1 MSPNSRKGDTPLRE
15 SDSLGKALEECP
27 QTKNEEKYMGKM
39 IYTIK
44 TEYHDIENL
53 TKILCEHNEIQ
64 FVSFMGVDI
73 GGNGTDEKIPVKLF
87 IKDMEEMLKF
97 GIQTDGSSVELQGIV
112 GLSDARVD
120 LLPDCDCTWFVDY
133 NYEYYNDENG
143 LPVGTLKIP
152 SFIIHKDKLV
162 CSRSILKR
170 AEAHFKN
177 EINNVLKNTPHIA
190 ESLGFKYDDI
200 DEVVLTAATELEM
213 WVKTPE
219 QSADFEELHASQVL
233 KEQYWKRT
241 MGTVRTVLE
250 KIMGLLE
257 CYDLKPE
264 MAHKEVGGITNKID
278 AKGRITHVKEQ
289 LEIDWRFSSPIQA
302 ADNEIFVKELIEDQ
316 FRYHGLEVLF
326 KAKPID
332 GVAGNGEHTH
342 LGAAVRLKDNKKV
355 NLFSPSNMKEEYLS
369 EIGYGALMGILKNYE
384 VINPI
389 VSATNDA
396 FNRLKPGFEAPVCTV
411 TSLGG
416 AKDAPSRNR
425 SVLVG
430 VIRNIDNKDAVR
442 FELRSPNPYSNTY
455 LVIAAGIQGMLD
467 GIVSVTDAGMDCKI
481 LEKEISKKYGEDA
494 VYLEK
499 FREYRSE
506 YNVFEYYSQVE
517 RDKLYGKAP
526 TTVWENISAF
536 ASNEIKQQVLKKG
549 DVFTDEIINSFRV
562 STTEKWKNELAGR
575 IIHDNIVLLKTFVK
589 LHNESDHAT
598 DLDVV
603 NWEKIVYLKTKLMKD
618 SMTKKCIFT
627 KIKTAVSQGD
637 YDIASDLQIQMN
649 EKMSEIRALYIEYK
663 NNIF

>member
-1 MSPNSRKGDTPLRE
+1 MN
-15 SDSLGKALEECP
+15 
-27 QTKNEEKYMGKM
+27 KM

-44 TEYHDIENL
+44 PEYHDIENL
-53 TKILCEHNEIQ
+53 NKILGDHQEIQ

-87 IKDMEEMLKF
+87 IKDMEEMLKY
-97 GIQTDGSSVELQGIV
+97 GIQTDGSSVELQGIAD
-112 GLSDARVD
+112 LSDARVD

-152 SFIIHKDKLV
+152 SFIMHNEKLV

-170 AEAHFKN
+170 AENNFKN
-177 EINNVLKNTPHIA
+177 EISNILKKVPYIT
-190 ESLGFKYDDI
+190 ESLGFKYDEV
-200 DEVVLTAATELEM
+200 DEVLLTAATELEM

-241 MGTVRTVLE
+241 TGTVRTVLE
-250 KIMGLLE
+250 KIMGLME

-264 MAHKEVGGITNKID
+264 MAHKEVGGISNKID
-278 AKGRITHVKEQ
+278 KEGRITHVMEQ
-289 LEIDWRFSSPIQA
+289 LEIDWRFSNPLQA
-302 ADNEIFVKELIEDQ
+302 ADNEIFIKELIEDQ
-316 FRYHGLEVLF
+316 FRYNGLEVLF
-326 KAKPID
+326 KAKPIE
-332 GVAGNGEHTH
+332 GVTGNGKHTH
-342 LGAAVRLKDNKKV
+342 LGAAVRLKDNRKI
-355 NLFSPSNMKEEYLS
+355 NLFSPENMKKDYLS

-389 VSATNDA
+389 VSAANDA

-425 SVLVG
+425 SVLIG
-430 VIRNIDNKDAVR
+430 LIRNIDNKSVTR

-455 LVIAAGIQGMLD
+455 LVIAACIQAMLD
-467 GIVSVTDAGMDCKI
+467 GIVSVIDAGMDCRM
-481 LEKEISKKYGEDA
+481 LEKEISKKYGEDGI
-494 VYLEK
+494 YLEK

-506 YNVFEYYSQVE
+506 FDVFVYYSQE
-517 RDKLYGKAP
+517 DRDKLYGKAP
-526 TTVWENISAF
+526 TTLWENINAF
-536 ASNEIKQQVLKKG
+536 SSNQIKQQVLKKG
-549 DVFTDEIINSFRV
+549 DVFTEEIINSFRI
-562 STTEKWKNELAGR
+562 STAEKWKNELAGR

-589 LHNESDHAT
+589 LHSESDHAT

-627 KIKTAVSQGD
+627 KIKTAISQGD
-637 YDIASDLQIQMN
+637 YDTASDLQIQMN
-649 EKMSEIRALYIEYK
+649 EKMTEIRTLYIGYK

>member
-1 MSPNSRKGDTPLRE
+1 
-15 SDSLGKALEECP
+15 
-27 QTKNEEKYMGKM
+27 MGKM

-44 TEYHDIENL
+44 SEYHDIENL
-53 TKILCEHNEIQ
+53 RKILSEHPEIQ
-64 FVSFMGVDI
+64 FASLMGVDI
-73 GGNGTDEKIPVKLF
+73 GGNGTDEKIPIKLF
-87 IKDMEEMLKF
+87 IKDMEEMLRF
-97 GIQTDGSSVELQGIV
+97 GIQTDGSSVELQGIAD
-112 GLSDARVD
+112 LNNARVD
-120 LLPDCDCTWFVDY
+120 LLPDTECNWFIDY
-133 NYEYYNDENG
+133 NYEYYNNDNG

-152 SFIIHKDKLV
+152 SFIIHDGKLV

-170 AEAHFKN
+170 AEVNFKN
-177 EINNVLKNTPHIA
+177 EINTVLKKHPEISR
-190 ESLGFKYDDI
+190 SLNFKYDDV
-200 DEVVLTAATELEM
+200 DEVLLTVATELEM

-250 KIMGLLE
+250 KIMDLLE

-278 AKGRITHVKEQ
+278 AKGRITHVMEQ
-289 LEIDWRFSSPIQA
+289 LEIDWRFSSALQT
-302 ADNEIFVKELIEDQ
+302 ADNEIFIKELIEDQ
-316 FRYHGLEVLF
+316 FRHHGLEVLF
-326 KAKPID
+326 KAKPIE

-342 LGAAVRLKDNKKV
+342 FGVAVKLNNNRKI
-355 NLFSPSNMKEEYLS
+355 NLFSPSDMKKDYLS
-369 EIGYGALMGILKNYE
+369 EIGYGAIMGILKNYE

-396 FNRLKPGFEAPVCTV
+396 FNRLKPGFEAPVCIV

-416 AKDAPSRNR
+416 TKQSPSRNR
-425 SVLVG
+425 SVLIG
-430 VIRNIDNKDAVR
+430 VIRNIDNINATR
-442 FELRSPNPYSNTY
+442 YELRSPNPYSNTY
-455 LVIAAGIQGMLD
+455 LVTAACYQGMLD
-467 GIVSVTDAGMDCKI
+467 GIVYVTDAGMNCQM

-506 YNVFEYYSQVE
+506 KDVFEYYNEEE

-526 TTVWENISAF
+526 ATVWENISAF
-536 ASNEIKQQVLKKG
+536 AFNEIKQQVLKKG
-549 DVFTDEIINSFRV
+549 DVFTDELINSFKI
-562 STTEKWKNELAGR
+562 STTEKWKNELTGR

-589 LHNESDHAT
+589 LHSESDHAT

-603 NWEKIVYLKTKLMKD
+603 NWERIVYLKTKLMKD

-627 KIKTAVSQGD
+627 KIKTAISEGD
-637 YDIASDLQIQMN
+637 FDFASDLQIQMN
-649 EKMSEIRALYIEYK
+649 EKMSEVRALYIEYK

>member
-1 MSPNSRKGDTPLRE
+1 
-15 SDSLGKALEECP
+15 
-27 QTKNEEKYMGKM
+27 MGKM

-44 TEYHDIENL
+44 PEYHDVENL
-53 TKILCEHNEIQ
+53 TKILSEHSEIQ
-64 FVSFMGVDI
+64 FVSLMGVDI

-87 IKDMEEMLKF
+87 IKDMEEMLEY
-97 GIQTDGSSVELQGIV
+97 GIQTDGSSVELQGIAD
-112 GLSDARVD
+112 LSDARVD
-120 LLPDCDCTWFVDY
+120 LLPDAECTWFVDY

-152 SFIIHKDKLV
+152 SFIIHNDKLV
-162 CSRSILKR
+162 CSRSVLKR

-177 EINNVLKNTPHIA
+177 EINNVFRKAPYITD
-190 ESLGFKYDDI
+190 SLGFKYDDI
-200 DEVVLTAATELEM
+200 DEVLLTAATELEM

-257 CYDLKPE
+257 YYDLKPE

-278 AKGRITHVKEQ
+278 AKGRITHVMEQ

-302 ADNEIFVKELIEDQ
+302 ADNEIFIKELIEDQ

-326 KAKPID
+326 RAKPIE

-342 LGAAVRLKDNKKV
+342 LGAAVKLKDDKKV
-355 NLFSPSNMKEEYLS
+355 NLFSPGNMREDYLS

-416 AKDAPSRNR
+416 SKDAPSRNR
-425 SVLVG
+425 SVLIG
-430 VIRNIDNKDAVR
+430 VIRNIDNKNTTR

-455 LVIAAGIQGMLD
+455 LVIAACIQGMLD
-467 GIVSVTDAGMDCKI
+467 GIVYVTDAGMDCKM
-481 LEKEISKKYGEDA
+481 LEKEISKNYGEDA

-499 FREYRSE
+499 FREYRTE
-506 YNVFEYYSQVE
+506 HDVFRYYSQEE

-526 TTVWENISAF
+526 TTVWENINAF
-536 ASNEIKQQVLKKG
+536 SSNEIKQQTLKKG

-562 STTEKWKNELAGR
+562 STTEKWKNELEGR

-589 LHNESDHAT
+589 LHSESDHAT

-637 YDIASDLQIQMN
+637 YDAASDLQIQMN
-649 EKMSEIRALYIEYK
+649 DKMSEIRALYLEYK

>member
-1 MSPNSRKGDTPLRE
+1 
-15 SDSLGKALEECP
+15 
-27 QTKNEEKYMGKM
+27 MGKM

-44 TEYHDIENL
+44 PEYHDIENL
-53 TKILCEHNEIQ
+53 TNILNEHPEIE
-64 FVSFMGVDI
+64 FASLMGVDI
-73 GGNGTDEKIPVKLF
+73 GGNGTDEKIPIKLF

-97 GIQTDGSSVELQGIV
+97 GIQTDGSSVELQGIAD
-112 GLSDARVD
+112 LNNARVD
-120 LLPDCDCTWFVDY
+120 LLPDVDCNWFIDY
-133 NYEYYNDENG
+133 NYEHYNDDNG

-152 SFIIHKDKLV
+152 SFIIHDGKFV

-170 AEAHFKN
+170 AENHFKN
-177 EINNVLKNTPHIA
+177 ELNIVLKTHTELLRPLN
-190 ESLGFKYDDI
+190 FKYDDV
-200 DEVVLTAATELEM
+200 DEILLTVATELEM

-250 KIMGLLE
+250 KIMDLLE

-278 AKGRITHVKEQ
+278 AKGRITHVMEQ
-289 LEIDWRFSSPIQA
+289 LEIDWRFSSPLQA
-302 ADNEIFVKELIEDQ
+302 ADNEIFIKEIIEDQ
-316 FRYHGLEVLF
+316 FRHHGLEVLF
-326 KAKPID
+326 KAKPIE

-342 LGAAVRLKDNKKV
+342 FGVAVKLKDNKKI
-355 NLFSPSNMKEEYLS
+355 NLFAPLDMKKDYLS
-369 EIGYGALMGILKNYE
+369 EIGYGALVGILKNYE

-396 FNRLKPGFEAPVCTV
+396 FNRLKPGFEAPVCIV

-416 AKDAPSRNR
+416 TKQSPSRNR
-425 SVLVG
+425 SVLIG
-430 VIRNIDNKDAVR
+430 VIRNIDNINATR
-442 FELRSPNPYSNTY
+442 YELRSPNPYSNTY
-455 LVIAAGIQGMLD
+455 LVTAACYQGMLD
-467 GIVSVTDAGMDCKI
+467 GIISVTDAGMDCEI

-506 YNVFEYYSQVE
+506 NDVFEYYTQEE

-526 TTVWENISAF
+526 ATVWENISAF
-536 ASNEIKQQVLKKG
+536 AFNKIKQQILKKG
-549 DVFTDEIINSFRV
+549 DVFTDELINSFRI
-562 STTEKWKNELAGR
+562 STTEKWKNELKGR
-575 IIHDNIVLLKTFVK
+575 IIHDNIMILKTFVK
-589 LHNESDHAT
+589 LHSESDHAT

-603 NWEKIVYLKTKLMKD
+603 NWERIVYLKTKLMKD

-627 KIKTAVSQGD
+627 KIKTAISQGD
-637 YDIASDLQIQMN
+637 YDNASDLQIQMN
-649 EKMSEIRALYIEYK
+649 EKMSEIRSLYIEYK

>member
-1 MSPNSRKGDTPLRE
+1 MN
-15 SDSLGKALEECP
+15 
-27 QTKNEEKYMGKM
+27 KM

-44 TEYHDIENL
+44 PEYHDIENL
-53 TKILCEHNEIQ
+53 NKILGDHQEIQ

-87 IKDMEEMLKF
+87 IKDMEEMLKY
-97 GIQTDGSSVELQGIV
+97 GIQTDGSSVELQGIAD
-112 GLSDARVD
+112 LSDARVD

-152 SFIIHKDKLV
+152 SFIMHNEKLV

-170 AEAHFKN
+170 AENNFKN
-177 EINNVLKNTPHIA
+177 EISNILKKVPYIT
-190 ESLGFKYDDI
+190 ESLGFKYDEV
-200 DEVVLTAATELEM
+200 DEVLLTAATELEM

-241 MGTVRTVLE
+241 TGTVRTVLE
-250 KIMGLLE
+250 KIMGLME

-264 MAHKEVGGITNKID
+264 MAHKEVGGISNKID
-278 AKGRITHVKEQ
+278 KEGRITHVMEQ
-289 LEIDWRFSSPIQA
+289 LEIDWRFSNPLQA
-302 ADNEIFVKELIEDQ
+302 ADNEIFIKELIEDQ
-316 FRYHGLEVLF
+316 FRYNGLEVLF
-326 KAKPID
+326 KAKPIE
-332 GVAGNGEHTH
+332 GVTGNGKHTH
-342 LGAAVRLKDNKKV
+342 LGAAVRLKDNRKI
-355 NLFSPSNMKEEYLS
+355 NLFSPENMKKDYLS

-389 VSATNDA
+389 VSAANDA

-416 AKDAPSRNR
+416 TKDAPSRNR
-425 SVLVG
+425 SVLIG
-430 VIRNIDNKDAVR
+430 LIRNIDNKSVTR

-455 LVIAAGIQGMLD
+455 LVIAACIQAMLD
-467 GIVSVTDAGMDCKI
+467 GIVSVIDAGMDCRM
-481 LEKEISKKYGEDA
+481 LEKEISKKYGEDGI
-494 VYLEK
+494 YLEK

-506 YNVFEYYSQVE
+506 FDVFVYYSQEE

-526 TTVWENISAF
+526 TTLWENINAF
-536 ASNEIKQQVLKKG
+536 SSNQIKQQVLKKG
-549 DVFTDEIINSFRV
+549 DVFTEEIINSFRI
-562 STTEKWKNELAGR
+562 STAEKWKNELAGR

-589 LHNESDHAT
+589 LHSESDHAT

-627 KIKTAVSQGD
+627 KIKTAISQGD
-637 YDIASDLQIQMN
+637 YDTASDLQIQMN
-649 EKMSEIRALYIEYK
+649 EKMSEIRTLYIGYK

>member
-1 MSPNSRKGDTPLRE
+1 MD
-15 SDSLGKALEECP
+15 
-27 QTKNEEKYMGKM
+27 KM

-44 TEYHDIENL
+44 QEYHDVENL
-53 TKILCEHNEIQ
+53 TKILGSHNEIQ
-64 FVSFMGVDI
+64 FISLMGVDI

-87 IKDMEEMLKF
+87 IKDMEEILRY
-97 GIQTDGSSVELQGIV
+97 GIQTDGSSVELQGIAD
-112 GLSDARVD
+112 LSDARVD

-152 SFIIHKDKLV
+152 SFIVHNDKLV

-170 AEAHFKN
+170 AVNYFKS
-177 EINNVLKNTPHIA
+177 EIKTVLKKAPHIT
-190 ESLGFKYDDI
+190 ESLGFKYDQVDDVI
-200 DEVVLTAATELEM
+200 LTSATELEM

-233 KEQYWKRT
+233 REQYWKRT

-250 KIMGLLE
+250 KIMRLLE
-257 CYDLKPE
+257 SYDLKPE

-278 AKGRITHVKEQ
+278 KEGRITHVMEQ
-289 LEIDWRFSSPIQA
+289 LEIDWRFSNPVQT
-302 ADNEIFVKELIEDQ
+302 ADNEIFIKDLIEDQ

-326 KAKPID
+326 KAKPIE

-342 LGAAVRLKDNKKV
+342 LGAAAVLKDKTKV
-355 NLFSPSNMKEEYLS
+355 NLFAPNNMKKDYLS

-411 TSLGG
+411 TSLGRS
-416 AKDAPSRNR
+416 KDAPSRNR
-425 SVLVG
+425 SVLIG
-430 VIRNIDNKDAVR
+430 VIRNIDNKNASR

-455 LVIAAGIQGMLD
+455 LLIAACIQGMLD
-467 GIVSVTDAGMDCKI
+467 GIITVIDAGMDCDM
-481 LEKEISKKYGEDA
+481 LEKEISKKYGDDGL
-494 VYLEK
+494 YLEK

-506 YNVFEYYSQVE
+506 YDVFVHYSREE
-517 RDKLYGKAP
+517 RDRLYGKAP
-526 TTVWENISAF
+526 TTVWENINAF
-536 ASNEIKQQVLKKG
+536 SSNKIKQQVLKKG
-549 DVFTDEIINSFRV
+549 DVFTDEIINSFRI
-562 STTEKWKNELAGR
+562 STEEKWKNELAGR

-589 LHNESDHAT
+589 LHSESDHAT

-603 NWEKIVYLKTKLMKD
+603 NWEKILYLKTKLMKD

-627 KIKTAVSQGD
+627 KIKKAVSQGD

-649 EKMSEIRALYIEYK
+649 EKMSEIRSLYIEYK

>member
-1 MSPNSRKGDTPLRE
+1 MN
-15 SDSLGKALEECP
+15 
-27 QTKNEEKYMGKM
+27 KM

-44 TEYHDIENL
+44 PEYHDIENL
-53 TKILCEHNEIQ
+53 NKILGDHQEIQ

-87 IKDMEEMLKF
+87 IKDMEEMLKY
-97 GIQTDGSSVELQGIV
+97 GIQTDGSSVELQGIAD
-112 GLSDARVD
+112 LSDARVD

-152 SFIIHKDKLV
+152 SFIMHNEKLV

-170 AEAHFKN
+170 AENNFKN
-177 EINNVLKNTPHIA
+177 EISNILKKVPYIT
-190 ESLGFKYDDI
+190 ESLGFKYDEV
-200 DEVVLTAATELEM
+200 DEVLLTAATELEM

-241 MGTVRTVLE
+241 TGTVRTVLE

-264 MAHKEVGGITNKID
+264 MAHKEVGGITNRID
-278 AKGRITHVKEQ
+278 AKGRITHVMEQ
-289 LEIDWRFSSPIQA
+289 LEIDWRFSNPLQA
-302 ADNEIFVKELIEDQ
+302 ADNEIFIKELIEDQ
-316 FRYHGLEVLF
+316 FRYNGLEVLF
-326 KAKPID
+326 KAKPIE
-332 GVAGNGEHTH
+332 GVTGNGKHTH
-342 LGAAVRLKDNKKV
+342 LGAAVRLKDNRKI
-355 NLFSPSNMKEEYLS
+355 NLFSPENMKKDYLS

-389 VSATNDA
+389 VSAANDA

-425 SVLVG
+425 SVLIG
-430 VIRNIDNKDAVR
+430 LIRNIDNKSVTR

-455 LVIAAGIQGMLD
+455 LVIAACIQAMLD
-467 GIVSVTDAGMDCKI
+467 GIVSVIDAGMDCRM
-481 LEKEISKKYGEDA
+481 LEKEISKKYGEDGI
-494 VYLEK
+494 YLEK

-506 YNVFEYYSQVE
+506 FDVFVYYSQEE

-526 TTVWENISAF
+526 TTLWENINAF
-536 ASNEIKQQVLKKG
+536 SSNQIKQQVLKNG
-549 DVFTDEIINSFRV
+549 DVFTEEIINSFRI
-562 STTEKWKNELAGR
+562 STAEKWKNELAGR

-589 LHNESDHAT
+589 LHSESDHAT

-627 KIKTAVSQGD
+627 KIKTAISQGD
-637 YDIASDLQIQMN
+637 YDTASDLQIQMN
-649 EKMSEIRALYIEYK
+649 EKMTEIRTLYIGYK

>member
-1 MSPNSRKGDTPLRE
+1 MN
-15 SDSLGKALEECP
+15 
-27 QTKNEEKYMGKM
+27 KM

-44 TEYHDIENL
+44 PEYHDVENL
-53 TKILCEHNEIQ
+53 TRILGGHDEIQ
-64 FVSFMGVDI
+64 FVSLMGVDI

-87 IKDMEEMLKF
+87 IKDMEEMLRY
-97 GIQTDGSSVELQGIV
+97 GIQTDGSSVELQGIAD
-112 GLSDARVD
+112 LSDARVD

-133 NYEYYNDENG
+133 NYDFYNDENG

-152 SFIIHKDKLV
+152 SFIVHNDKLV

-170 AEAHFKN
+170 AVNNFKN
-177 EINNVLKNTPHIA
+177 EINNLLKNTPHIT
-190 ESLGFKYDDI
+190 ESLGFKYDDV
-200 DEVVLTAATELEM
+200 DEVLLTAATELEM

-241 MGTVRTVLE
+241 TGTVRTVLE

-257 CYDLKPE
+257 YYDLKPE
-264 MAHKEVGGITNKID
+264 MAHKEVGGITNRID
-278 AKGRITHVKEQ
+278 AKGRITHVMEQ
-289 LEIDWRFSSPIQA
+289 LEIDWRFSNPIQA
-302 ADNEIFVKELIEDQ
+302 ADNEIFIKDLIEDQ

-326 KAKPID
+326 KAKPIE
-332 GVAGNGEHTH
+332 GVTGNGEHTH
-342 LGAAVRLKDNKKV
+342 LGAAVRLKDDTKV
-355 NLFSPSNMKEEYLS
+355 NLFSPDNMKKHYLS
-369 EIGYGALMGILKNYE
+369 EIGYGALMGMLKNYE

-389 VSATNDA
+389 VSAANDA

-416 AKDAPSRNR
+416 TKDAPSRNR
-425 SVLVG
+425 SVLIG
-430 VIRNIDNKDAVR
+430 LIRNIDNKSATR

-455 LVIAAGIQGMLD
+455 LVIAACIQGMLD
-467 GIVSVTDAGMDCKI
+467 GIVSVIDAGMDCEM
-481 LEKEISKKYGEDA
+481 LEKEISKKYGEDG

-506 YNVFEYYSQVE
+506 YDVFVHYSQEE

-526 TTVWENISAF
+526 TTVWENINAF
-536 ASNEIKQQVLKKG
+536 SSNQIKQQVLKKG
-549 DVFTDEIINSFRV
+549 DVFTDEIINSFRI
-562 STTEKWKNELAGR
+562 STEEKWKNELEGR

-589 LHNESDHAT
+589 LHSESDHAT

-603 NWEKIVYLKTKLMKD
+603 NWEKILYLKTKLMKD

-627 KIKTAVSQGD
+627 KIKTAVSQGE

>member
-1 MSPNSRKGDTPLRE
+1 
-15 SDSLGKALEECP
+15 
-27 QTKNEEKYMGKM
+27 MGKM

-44 TEYHDIENL
+44 PEYHDVENL
-53 TKILCEHNEIQ
+53 TKILSEHSEIQ
-64 FVSFMGVDI
+64 FVSLMGVDI

-87 IKDMEEMLKF
+87 IKDMEEMLEY
-97 GIQTDGSSVELQGIV
+97 GIQTDGSSVELQGIAD
-112 GLSDARVD
+112 LSDARVD
-120 LLPDCDCTWFVDY
+120 LLPDAECTWFVDY

-152 SFIIHKDKLV
+152 SFIIHNDKLV
-162 CSRSILKR
+162 CSRSVLKR

-177 EINNVLKNTPHIA
+177 EINNVFRKAPYITD
-190 ESLGFKYDDI
+190 SLGFKYDDI
-200 DEVVLTAATELEM
+200 DEVLLTAATELEM

-257 CYDLKPE
+257 YYDLKPE

-278 AKGRITHVKEQ
+278 AKGRITHVMEQ

-302 ADNEIFVKELIEDQ
+302 ADNEIFIKELIEDQ

-326 KAKPID
+326 KAKPIE

-342 LGAAVRLKDNKKV
+342 LGAAVKLKDDKKV
-355 NLFSPSNMKEEYLS
+355 NLFSPGNMREDYLS

-416 AKDAPSRNR
+416 SKDAPSRNR
-425 SVLVG
+425 SVLIG
-430 VIRNIDNKDAVR
+430 VIRNIDNKNTTR

-455 LVIAAGIQGMLD
+455 LVIAACIQGMLD
-467 GIVSVTDAGMDCKI
+467 GIVYVTDAGMDCKM
-481 LEKEISKKYGEDA
+481 LEKEISKNYGEDA

-499 FREYRSE
+499 FREYRTE
-506 YNVFEYYSQVE
+506 HDVFRYYSQEE

-526 TTVWENISAF
+526 TTVWENINAF
-536 ASNEIKQQVLKKG
+536 SSNEIKQQTLKKG

-562 STTEKWKNELAGR
+562 STTEKWKNELEGR

-589 LHNESDHAT
+589 LHSESDHAT

-637 YDIASDLQIQMN
+637 YDAASDLQIQMN
-649 EKMSEIRALYIEYK
+649 DKMSEIRALYLEYK

>member
-1 MSPNSRKGDTPLRE
+1 
-15 SDSLGKALEECP
+15 
-27 QTKNEEKYMGKM
+27 MGKM
-39 IYTIK
+39 IYSIK
-44 TEYHDIENL
+44 AEYHDVESL
-53 TKILCEHNEIQ
+53 TKILGDHPEIQ
-64 FVSFMGVDI
+64 FVSLMGVDI

-87 IKDMEEMLKF
+87 IKDMEEMLKY
-97 GIQTDGSSVELQGIV
+97 GIQTDGSSVELQGIADL
-112 GLSDARVD
+112 GDARVD
-120 LLPDCDCTWFVDY
+120 LLPDTECTWFVDY
-133 NYEYYNDENG
+133 NYEYYNEENG

-152 SFIIHKDKLV
+152 SFIIHNNKMV
-162 CSRSILKR
+162 CSRSVLKR
-170 AEAHFKN
+170 AEVNFKK
-177 EINNVLKNTPHIA
+177 EISGLLKKAPHIG
-190 ESLGFKYDDI
+190 ESLGFKYEDL
-200 DEVVLTAATELEM
+200 DEVLLTVATELEM

-241 MGTVRTVLE
+241 MGMVRTVLE

-257 CYDLKPE
+257 LYNLKPE

-278 AKGRITHVKEQ
+278 AKGRITHVMEQ
-289 LEIDWRFSSPIQA
+289 LEIDWRFSSPLQA
-302 ADNEIFVKELIEDQ
+302 ADNEIFIKELIEDQ
-316 FRYHGLEVLF
+316 FRHHGLEVLF
-326 KAKPID
+326 KAKPIE

-342 LGAAVRLKDNKKV
+342 LGAAVRLKDDNKV
-355 NLFSPSNMKEEYLS
+355 NLFSPKDMRDDYLS

-416 AKDAPSRNR
+416 AKDQPSRNR
-425 SVLVG
+425 SVLIG
-430 VIRNIDNKDAVR
+430 VIRNIDNKNTTR

-455 LVIAAGIQGMLD
+455 LVVAACIQGMLD
-467 GIVSVTDAGMDCKI
+467 GITSVIDGGMDCKM
-481 LEKEISKKYGEDA
+481 LEKEISKKYGEDG

-499 FREYRSE
+499 YREYRAE
-506 YNVFEYYSQVE
+506 HDVFEAYSQEE

-526 TTVWENISAF
+526 ITVWENISAF
-536 ASNEIKQQVLKKG
+536 SSNEIKQEVLKKG

-562 STTEKWKNELAGR
+562 STIEKWKNELEGR
-575 IIHDNIVLLKTFVK
+575 IIHDNIMLLKSFVK
-589 LHNESDHAT
+589 LHSESDHAT

-603 NWEKIVYLKTKLMKD
+603 NWERIVYLKTKLMKD

-627 KIKTAVSQGD
+627 KIKTAIAQGD
-637 YDIASDLQIQMN
+637 YDTASDLQKQMN
-649 EKMSEIRALYIEYK
+649 EKMSEIRALYIQYK

>member
-1 MSPNSRKGDTPLRE
+1 
-15 SDSLGKALEECP
+15 
-27 QTKNEEKYMGKM
+27 MGKM

-44 TEYHDIENL
+44 PEHHGIQDI
-53 TKILCEHNEIQ
+53 TRILEEHPEIQ

-87 IKDMEEMLKF
+87 VKDMEDMLKY
-97 GIQTDGSSVELQGIV
+97 GIQTDGSSVELQGIAD
-112 GLSDARVD
+112 LNDAKVD
-120 LLPDCDCTWFVDY
+120 ILPDVDCTWFVDY

-152 SFIIHKDKLV
+152 SFIIHSGKQV

-170 AEAHFKN
+170 ATFNFQNELMEIFKKHPELTKN
-177 EINNVLKNTPHIA
+177 YGFNHDDVEEI
-190 ESLGFKYDDI
+190 
-200 DEVVLTAATELEM
+200 VLTSATELEM

-219 QSADFEELHASQVL
+219 QSADFEELHTSQVL

-250 KIMGLLE
+250 KIMDQLE

-264 MAHKEVGGITNKID
+264 MAHKEVGGIANRID
-278 AKGRITHVKEQ
+278 AKGRITHVMEQ
-289 LEIDWRFSSPIQA
+289 LEIDWRFSTTLQT
-302 ADNEIFVKELIEDQ
+302 ADNEIFIRELIEDQ
-316 FRYHGLEVLF
+316 FRHHGLEVLF
-326 KAKPID
+326 KAKPIE
-332 GVAGNGEHTH
+332 GVAGNGEHVH
-342 LGAAVRLKDNKKV
+342 LGAAVKLKNGKRI
-355 NLFSPSNMKEEYLS
+355 NLFAPEDMKNQYLS

-389 VSATNDA
+389 VTATNDA
-396 FNRLKPGFEAPVCTV
+396 FNRLKPGFEAPICTV

-416 AKDAPSRNR
+416 SKESPSRNR

-430 VIRNIDNKDAVR
+430 VIRDSNSPLATR

-455 LVIAAGIQGMLD
+455 LVLAASYQAMLD
-467 GIVSVTDAGMDCKI
+467 GIEKVTDAGRSMDE
-481 LEKEISKKYGEDA
+481 LEKEISKKYGEEGF
-494 VYLEK
+494 YLEK

-506 YNVFEYYSQVE
+506 EDVFERFTEEE
-517 RDKLYGKAP
+517 RNKLYGKAP
-526 TTVWENISAF
+526 ATVWENLSAF
-536 ASNEIKQQVLKKG
+536 ESNELKQQVLKKG
-549 DVFTDEIINSFRV
+549 DVFSCELINSFKE
-562 STTEKWKNELAGR
+562 STVQKWKNELKGR
-575 IIHDNIVLLKTFVK
+575 IIHDNIMLLKTFVK
-589 LHNESDHAT
+589 LHDEQNHAT

-627 KIKTAVSQGD
+627 KIKNALAEGDFDTASE
-637 YDIASDLQIQMN
+637 LQKQMN
-649 EKMSEIRALYIEYK
+649 EKMTEIRGLYIQYK

>member
-1 MSPNSRKGDTPLRE
+1 
-15 SDSLGKALEECP
+15 
-27 QTKNEEKYMGKM
+27 MGKM

-44 TEYHDIENL
+44 AEYHDVESL
-53 TKILCEHNEIQ
+53 TKILSQHPEIQ
-64 FVSFMGVDI
+64 FISLMGVDI
-73 GGNGTDEKIPVKLF
+73 GGNGTDEKIPVRLF
-87 IKDMEEMLKF
+87 IKDMEEMLRY
-97 GIQTDGSSVELQGIV
+97 GIQTDGSSVELQGIAD
-112 GLSDARVD
+112 LSDARVD
-120 LLPDCDCTWFVDY
+120 LLPDAECTWFVDY

-152 SFIIHKDKLV
+152 SFIIHNNKLV
-162 CSRSILKR
+162 CSRSVLKR

-177 EINNVLKNTPHIA
+177 EIYDVLKRAPHIA
-190 ESLGFKYDDI
+190 DSLGFKFNDV
-200 DEVVLTAATELEM
+200 DEVLLTVATELEM

-257 CYDLKPE
+257 LYDLKPE
-264 MAHKEVGGITNKID
+264 MAHKEVGGISNKID
-278 AKGRITHVKEQ
+278 AKGRITHVMEQ

-302 ADNEIFVKELIEDQ
+302 ADNEIFIKELIEDQ

-326 KAKPID
+326 KAKPIE

-342 LGAAVRLKDNKKV
+342 IGAAVRLKDNKKV
-355 NLFSPSNMKEEYLS
+355 NLFSPENMRDDYLS

-416 AKDAPSRNR
+416 TKDQPSRNR
-425 SVLVG
+425 SVLIG
-430 VIRNIDNKDAVR
+430 VIRNIDNKNTTR
-442 FELRSPNPYSNTY
+442 FELRAPNPYSNTY
-455 LVIAAGIQGMLD
+455 LVVAACIQGMLD
-467 GIVSVTDAGMDCKI
+467 GIVSVTDAGMDCKM

-499 FREYRSE
+499 YREYRAE
-506 YNVFEYYSQVE
+506 HDVFEFYSQEE
-517 RDKLYGKAP
+517 RDRLYGKAP
-526 TTVWENISAF
+526 ITVWENISAF
-536 ASNEIKQQVLKKG
+536 SSNEIKQQVLKKG

-562 STTEKWKNELAGR
+562 STTEKWKNELEGR

-589 LHNESDHAT
+589 LHSESDHAT

-627 KIKTAVSQGD
+627 KIKTAISQGD
-637 YDIASDLQIQMN
+637 YDTASDLQIQMN

>member
-1 MSPNSRKGDTPLRE
+1 
-15 SDSLGKALEECP
+15 
-27 QTKNEEKYMGKM
+27 M
-39 IYTIK
+39 IYTLKPEHHNIG
-44 TEYHDIENL
+44 DL
-53 TKILCEHNEIQ
+53 TKILNEHPEIQ
-64 FVSFMGVDI
+64 FASLMGVDI
-73 GGNGTDEKIPVKLF
+73 GGNGTDEKIPIKLF
-87 IKDMEEMLKF
+87 IKDMEEMIKF
-97 GIQTDGSSVELQGIV
+97 GIQTDGSSVELQGIAD
-112 GLSDARVD
+112 LNNARVD
-120 LLPDCDCTWFVDY
+120 LLPDAECNWFIDY
-133 NYEYYNDENG
+133 NYEHFNDNNG

-152 SFIIHKDKLV
+152 SFIIHDGKLV

-170 AEAHFKN
+170 AENHFKN
-177 EINNVLKNTPHIA
+177 ELNSVLKAHP
-190 ESLGFKYDDI
+190 EVSKSLNFRYEDL
-200 DEVVLTAATELEM
+200 DEILLTVATELEM

-250 KIMGLLE
+250 KIMDLLE

-278 AKGRITHVKEQ
+278 AKGRITHVMEQ
-289 LEIDWRFSSPIQA
+289 LEIDWRFSSPLQA
-302 ADNEIFVKELIEDQ
+302 ADNEIFIKELIEDQ
-316 FRYHGLEVLF
+316 FRHHGLEVLF
-326 KAKPID
+326 KAKPIE

-342 LGAAVRLKDNKKV
+342 FGVAVKLKDNKKI
-355 NLFSPSNMKEEYLS
+355 NLFSPLDMKKDYLS

-396 FNRLKPGFEAPVCTV
+396 FNRLKPGFEAPVCIV

-416 AKDAPSRNR
+416 TKQSPSRNR
-425 SVLVG
+425 SVLIG
-430 VIRNIDNKDAVR
+430 VIRNVDNVNATR
-442 FELRSPNPYSNTY
+442 YELRSPNPYSNTY
-455 LVIAAGIQGMLD
+455 LVTAACYQGMLD
-467 GIVSVTDAGMDCKI
+467 GIISVTAAGMDCGM

-499 FREYRSE
+499 FKEYRSE
-506 YNVFEYYSQVE
+506 NDLFEYYTQEE

-526 TTVWENISAF
+526 ATVWENISAF
-536 ASNEIKQQVLKKG
+536 TFNKIKQQVLKKG
-549 DVFTDEIINSFRV
+549 NVFTDELMNSFRI
-562 STTEKWKNELAGR
+562 STAEKWKNELKGR
-575 IIHDNIVLLKTFVK
+575 IIHDNIMILKTFVK
-589 LHNESDHAT
+589 LHSESDHAT

-603 NWEKIVYLKTKLMKD
+603 NWERIVYLKTKLMKD

-627 KIKTAVSQGD
+627 KIKTAIAQGD
-637 YDIASDLQIQMN
+637 YDYASDLQIQMN

>member
-1 MSPNSRKGDTPLRE
+1 
-15 SDSLGKALEECP
+15 
-27 QTKNEEKYMGKM
+27 MGKM

-44 TEYHDIENL
+44 PEYHDIENL
-53 TKILCEHNEIQ
+53 TKILNEHPEIE
-64 FVSFMGVDI
+64 FASLMGVDI
-73 GGNGTDEKIPVKLF
+73 GGNGTDEKIPIKLF

-97 GIQTDGSSVELQGIV
+97 GIQTDGSSVELQGIAD
-112 GLSDARVD
+112 LNNARVD
-120 LLPDCDCTWFVDY
+120 LLPDVDCNWFIDY
-133 NYEYYNDENG
+133 NYEHYNDDNG

-152 SFIIHKDKLV
+152 SFIIHDGKFV

-170 AEAHFKN
+170 AENHFKN
-177 EINNVLKNTPHIA
+177 ELNIVLKTHTELLRPLN
-190 ESLGFKYDDI
+190 FKYDDV
-200 DEVVLTAATELEM
+200 DEILLTVATELEM

-250 KIMGLLE
+250 KIMDLLE

-278 AKGRITHVKEQ
+278 AKGRITHVMEQ
-289 LEIDWRFSSPIQA
+289 LEIDWRFSSPLQA
-302 ADNEIFVKELIEDQ
+302 ADNEIFIKEIIEDQ
-316 FRYHGLEVLF
+316 FRHHGLEVLF
-326 KAKPID
+326 KAKPIE

-342 LGAAVRLKDNKKV
+342 FGVAVKLKDNKKI
-355 NLFSPSNMKEEYLS
+355 NLFAPLDMKKDYLS
-369 EIGYGALMGILKNYE
+369 EIGYGALVGILKNYE

-396 FNRLKPGFEAPVCTV
+396 FNRLKPGFEAPVCIV

-416 AKDAPSRNR
+416 TKQSPSRNR
-425 SVLVG
+425 SVLIG
-430 VIRNIDNKDAVR
+430 VIRNIDNINATR
-442 FELRSPNPYSNTY
+442 YELRSPNPYSNTY
-455 LVIAAGIQGMLD
+455 LVTAACYQGMLD
-467 GIVSVTDAGMDCKI
+467 GIISVTDAGMDCEI

-506 YNVFEYYSQVE
+506 NDVFEYYTQEE

-526 TTVWENISAF
+526 ATVWENISAF
-536 ASNEIKQQVLKKG
+536 AFNKIKQQILKKG
-549 DVFTDEIINSFRV
+549 DVFTDELINSFRI
-562 STTEKWKNELAGR
+562 STTEKWKNELKGR
-575 IIHDNIVLLKTFVK
+575 IIHDNIMILKTFVK
-589 LHNESDHAT
+589 LHSESDHAT

-603 NWEKIVYLKTKLMKD
+603 NWERIVYLKTKLMKD

-627 KIKTAVSQGD
+627 KIKTAISQGD
-637 YDIASDLQIQMN
+637 YDNASDLQIQMN
-649 EKMSEIRALYIEYK
+649 EKMSEIRSLYIEYK

>member
-1 MSPNSRKGDTPLRE
+1 
-15 SDSLGKALEECP
+15 
-27 QTKNEEKYMGKM
+27 MGKM

-97 GIQTDGSSVELQGIV
+97 GIQTDGSSVELQGIAM
-112 GLSDARVD
+112 LSDARVD

-190 ESLGFKYDDI
+190 ESLGFKHDDI
-200 DEVVLTAATELEM
+200 DEVLLTAATELEM

-250 KIMGLLE
+250 KIMSLLE
-257 CYDLKPE
+257 YYDLKPE

-278 AKGRITHVKEQ
+278 AKGRITHVMEQ

-355 NLFSPSNMKEEYLS
+355 NLFSPRNMKEEYLS

-455 LVIAAGIQGMLD
+455 LVIAACIQGMID
-467 GIVSVTDAGMDCKI
+467 GIASIIAAGMDCKM

-506 YNVFEYYSQVE
+506 NNVFRYYSQEE
-517 RDKLYGKAP
+517 RDKIYGKAP
-526 TTVWENISAF
+526 ATVFENINAF
-536 ASNEIKQQVLKKG
+536 AYNEIKQQVLKKG
-549 DVFTDEIINSFRV
+549 DVFTDDIISSFRI
-562 STTEKWKNELAGR
+562 STTEKWKNELNGR
-575 IIHDNIVLLKTFVK
+575 IIHDNIMLLKTFVK
-589 LHNESDHAT
+589 LHSESDHAT

-618 SMTKKCIFT
+618 SMTKKSIFT
-627 KIKTAVSQGD
+627 KIKAALSQGD